1 MSAGIFTRLADESY
15 IVLKRKSERER
26 IRQKKLTARKRVER
40 FAALLPD
47 ICVEGDDG
55 EECIATFFWSKFNR
69 APKSKVCCCCA
80 TYKNKFHQTKFVELL
95 FEPSTGAFYARGIGR
110 RRRR

>member
-55 EECIATFFWSKFNR
+55 EECIATFFWVKVQQGSKE
-69 APKSKVCCCCA
+69 
-80 TYKNKFHQTKFVELL
+80 QGLL
-95 FEPSTGAFYARGIGR
+95 LLRDLQKQVSSDEIRGIII
-110 RRRR
+110 